1 MFQHMVPKARQW
13 CYAAAMLAWLVVG
26 SAAARAAIY
35 TGHWDPVFNTAF
47 SDINRQSVGWSGSA
61 TVTVDDAC
69 LTPSAAPTVPSPACP
84 SATLDGFTL
93 IFYNTTTNNTIG
105 GIAVAGSLPRIDQLG
120 VDANG
125 NVNGFDLFGNYTAF
139 TRIFT
144 PNNYNL
150 ALDFTL
156 GGPTLSLTDNFG
168 DCSNCPVPITYSN
181 QIAPTVIW
189 TRIPEPASLA
199 LVGIALAALGWTLR
213 RRASTLQVTRSGT
226 I

>member
-26 SAAARAAIY
+26 SDAARAAIY

-47 SDINRQSVGWSGSA
+47 SGVYGQSVGWSGSA

-69 LTPSAAPTVPSPACP
+69 LTPSATPFVPSPACP

-105 GIAVAGSLPRIDQLG
+105 GITVAGSLPAIDQLG

-125 NVNGFDLFGNYTAF
+125 NVNGFDLSGNYTAF
-139 TRIFT
+139 TTIFT
-144 PNNYNL
+144 PKNYDL

-156 GGPTLSLTDNFG
+156 DGPTLSLTDNFG
-168 DCSNCPVPITYSN
+168 DCSTCTRTTYRY

-213 RRASTLQVTRSGT
+213 RRASTLRVTGSGT

>member
-26 SAAARAAIY
+26 SDAARAAIY

-47 SDINRQSVGWSGSA
+47 SGINGAVGWSGSA

-69 LTPSAAPTVPSPACP
+69 LAPSTTPFVPSPACP

-93 IFYNTTTNNTIG
+93 IFYNTLTNNTIG
-105 GIAVAGSLPRIDQLG
+105 GIAVAGSLPPIDQLG

-125 NVNGFDLFGNYTAF
+125 NVNGFDLSGNYTAF
-139 TRIFT
+139 TTIFT
-144 PNNYNL
+144 PHNYDL
-150 ALDFTL
+150 ALGFTL

-168 DCSNCPVPITYSN
+168 ECFDCPVPVTYTN

-213 RRASTLQVTRSGT
+213 RRASTLRVTGSGT